1 MSLSSN
7 VLPHPTRPGDVIV
20 VYPVHVKE
28 QIIKEAECNL
38 IKDLHDRKVTAI
50 KFVRSQYGLGLY
62 EAKVV
67 CDTIWGHK

>member
-7 VLPHPTRPGDVIV
+7 VIPHPTSPGDVIV
-20 VYPVHVKE
+20 AYPVRIEE

-62 EAKVV
+62 QAKAV
-67 CDTIWGHK
+67 CDTIWAHK

>member
-7 VLPHPTRPGDVIV
+7 VIPHPSSPGHVIV
-20 VYPVHVKE
+20 VYPVRVEE
-28 QIIKEAECNL
+28 QIIKEAEFNL

-62 EAKVV
+62 QAKAV
-67 CDTIWGHK
+67 CDTIWAHK